1 MSGKHHAR
9 TYPLRRA
16 LGATAGALLA
26 TGTTAGIAQTSTHYH
41 HRYVDWDAIAQC
53 ESSGNWHANTG
64 NGYYGG
70 LQFTLHT
77 WHGYGGRGVP
87 NHHTREQQ
95 IAVAERVLAGQGIG
109 AWPVCG
115 HRGL

>member
-1 MSGKHHAR
+1 MSRGKHRAR

-26 TGTTAGIAQTSTHYH
+26 TGTGVGVAQAGTHHY
-41 HRYVDWDAIAQC
+41 RYVDWDAIAAC

-70 LQFTLHT
+70 LQFTLST
-77 WHGYGGRGVP
+77 WHAYGGAGTP
-87 NHHTREQQ
+87 HHHSRAQQ
-95 IAVAERVLAGQGIG
+95 IAVAQRGLEGQGFG
-109 AWPVCG
+109 AGPVCG
-115 HRGL
+115 RRGL